1 MPSLIMPVSDQK
13 GWKWFFTVAM
23 LDSTAF
29 LYALDTTIAADVQ
42 PAIMSTFPG
51 SIEEL
56 AWVGAGLPLGGMA
69 LILPLGVAYGMFN
82 IKVLSYDVDGVG
94 QF

>member
-1 MPSLIMPVSDQK
+1 MPVSDQK
-13 GWKWFFTVAM
+13 GWKWFFTVVM

-42 PAIMSTFPG
+42 SAIMSTFPG

-56 AWVGAGLPLGGMA
+56 A
-69 LILPLGVAYGMFN
+69 
-82 IKVLSYDVDGVG
+82 
-94 QF
+94 